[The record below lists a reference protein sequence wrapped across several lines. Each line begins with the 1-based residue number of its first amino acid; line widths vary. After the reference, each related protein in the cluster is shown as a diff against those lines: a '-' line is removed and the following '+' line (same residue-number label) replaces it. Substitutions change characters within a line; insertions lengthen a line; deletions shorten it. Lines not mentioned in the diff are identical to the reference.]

1 MMSRVYVLDAG
12 VLFTTWTTKMDN
24 AVLLTTSNIMAEVRN
39 KPSQLRAE
47 TLLTLDRLRVVNPE
61 SVYLERVS
69 KTAKQS
75 GDSSVLSAVD
85 IELIS
90 LALMLR
96 EEGED
101 VTLVSSDFSVL
112 NTSSHLGIK
121 YIDPSGKFRKEITWL
136 LRCPACHYKSE
147 TPTRDSECPVCGTT
161 MQRTPLRGRKRS

>member
-1 MMSRVYVLDAG
+1 MSRVYVLDAG

-24 AVLLTTSNIMAEVRN
+24 AVLLTTSSIMAEVRN

-61 SVYLERVS
+61 SAYLERVS
-69 KTAKQS
+69 RTATQS
-75 GDSSVLSAVD
+75 GDSSVLSAAD

-96 EEGED
+96 DEGDD

-121 YIDPSGKFRKEITWL
+121 YIDPSGKFGKKITWL
-136 LRCPACHYKSE
+136 LRCPACHYRSE

-161 MQRTPLRGRKRS
+161 MRRTPLRGRKRS